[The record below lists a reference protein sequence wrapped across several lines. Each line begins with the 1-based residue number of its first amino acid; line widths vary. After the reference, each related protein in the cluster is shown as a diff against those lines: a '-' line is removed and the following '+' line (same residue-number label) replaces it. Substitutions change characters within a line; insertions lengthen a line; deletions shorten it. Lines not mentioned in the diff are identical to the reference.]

1 MADYSRQRAERD
13 FNRNPPTNAP
23 GQGSGGA
30 TGWDNME
37 LDASFGGNGMD
48 SAFSGNVDNMS
59 LEQILNG
66 GVSPSSGVPGQQSAF
81 NPNDPLAMPS
91 MPGQAI
97 NGQMQ
102 GNQPQQNPSVGE
114 RIENALFDVAEIS
127 FKGLWKFVV
136 VFFTALT
143 NNNARDWHRLGSMM
157 VKLSLGEA
165 ALSVV
170 LFILSMFVKSITDP
184 LILCLAAVPAF
195 GIGFLIVAGA
205 KGKMEKEKVADLYD
219 EPIPQEDFSS
229 TGFEEPDNT
238 GIDWG
243 ESLADDSEG
252 SDDSLFEDDGDAW
265 NWEDSEDED
274 SNWFGDDSSASIASA
289 DFDPSEEANKIDIPA
304 GQYTRQYLLE
314 TFLKVLPS
322 INPGFHKMSPV
333 YEDSDEF
340 MMFNEYLRDA
350 AIQTG
355 LNGDKLDELYLESV
369 EQNPF
374 VIRLMVTR
382 PSGIKE
388 QEIADGVAD
397 CYKRDEHGAVL
408 EEREGCYASVDA
420 QVGRFAINIFKCANV
435 MVSLGDVLKY
445 KYDWVSNPKITMPL
459 FWGVNEMGKVYCYD
473 GVKAGNGSMLI
484 SGEGRSGKSWKGQS
498 LVAQMSMFM
507 SPKEINFYFFDNKGK
522 LSDYY
527 YLSTKLPHVKGFCGD
542 PLKYVSTLK
551 DILEREKPIRE
562 RAIHSAGVNNI
573 NDYNKLNPTNKLPYI
588 YIVVDEMAAAMKEMD
603 AHDKELHK
611 QFNSLML
618 SIVTNLPYF
627 GIRLL
632 LFPHRLVDFII
643 DKTTAQQISCRS
655 VVGVL
660 DFETLKSALDIK
672 NKKDFPYN
680 LVKPGDMAIRTK
692 DIRNGVATF
701 TKSEVLSDSETTN
714 RKIFD
719 YIGAVWGK
727 LEPDCKPVVRYDD
740 GKGTGRKAKDVSSS
754 VGDYSVRNAFN
765 EPKKPFFSDEE
776 DEGASIDE
784 LLEDSVD
791 DDGFWSN
798 WKG

>member
-30 TGWDNME
+30 TGWDGME
-37 LDASFGGNGMD
+37 IDSSFGGVDMS
-48 SAFSGNVDNMS
+48 SAFDGNPGNMS
-59 LEQILNG
+59 LDQILNG
-66 GVSPSSGVPGQQSAF
+66 GANQVPGQQSQYGVS
-81 NPNDPLAMPS
+81 DPLAFNS
-91 MPGQAI
+91 MPGQNI
-97 NGQMQ
+97 NGQNAM
-102 GNQPQQNPSVGE
+102 NQQQQQTVGE
-114 RIENALFDVAEIS
+114 KVENAAFDIAS
-127 FKGLWKFVV
+127 ASLKGLYNFIV
-136 VFFTALT
+136 VFFKALN
-143 NNNARDWHRLGSMM
+143 NNNARDWHKLGSMM
-157 VKLSLGEA
+157 VRLSIIEGVLG
-165 ALSVV
+165 LIIW
-170 LFILSMFVKSITDP
+170 ILSGFIRSISDP
-184 LILCLAAVPAF
+184 LILVASAILSFVV
-195 GIGFLIVAGA
+195 GFLIVAKA
-205 KGKMEKEKVADLYD
+205 KDTMEKERDQGKDQESPFPENIDSSFQESVDSPVNFDDPSPDGFNWD
-219 EPIPQEDFSS
+219 EGTGDDVFSDENPEDVW
-229 TGFEEPDNT
+229 
-238 GIDWG
+238 DWSG
-243 ESLADDSEG
+243 E
-252 SDDSLFEDDGDAW
+252 
-265 NWEDSEDED
+265 EDED
-274 SNWFGDDSSASIASA
+274 TWYEEEPQSGISSEN
-289 DFDPSEEANKIDIPA
+289 FDPVEEAGKIDVPA

-322 INPGFHKMSPV
+322 INPGFHKMQPV
-333 YEDSDEF
+333 YEDSDDF

-397 CYKRDEHGAVL
+397 CYKRDEHGAVI
-408 EEREGCYASVDA
+408 EEREGCYASVDT
-420 QVGRFAINIFKCANV
+420 QVGKFAINIFKCANV
-435 MVSLGDVLKY
+435 MVSFGDVLKY
-445 KYDWVSNPKITMPL
+445 KYDWISNPKIIMPL

-542 PLKYVSTLK
+542 PLKYVSTLQA
-551 DILEREKPIRE
+551 ILEREKPIRE

-573 NDYNKLNPTNKLPYI
+573 NDYNKLNPTNKLSYI

-727 LEPDCKPVVRYDD
+727 LEPECKPVVRYDD
-740 GKGTGRKAKDVSSS
+740 GKGSGKKAKDVSSGM
-754 VGDYSVRNAFN
+754 GDYSARNVFS
-765 EPKKPFFSDEE
+765 KPQDTIFTDEE
-776 DEGASIDE
+776 NEGSSLDE
-784 LLEDSVD
+784 LIGDSNGEED
-791 DDGFWSN
+791 FW
-798 WKG
+798 KAFGG

>member
-1 MADYSRQRAERD
+1 MADFSRQRAERD

-23 GQGSGGA
+23 GQGQSGA
-30 TGWDNME
+30 SGWDSME
-37 LDASFGGNGMD
+37 VDAGANADMN
-48 SAFSGNVDNMS
+48 SAFAGNVDNMS
-59 LEQILNG
+59 LSDILG
-66 GVSPSSGVPGQQSAF
+66 GGTPQGGIPGQQPAQ
-81 NPNDPLAMPS
+81 DMYGMQG
-91 MPGQAI
+91 MPGQI
-97 NGQMQ
+97 PNMG
-102 GNQPQQNPSVGE
+102 GYQQQQTVGE
-114 RIENALFDVAEIS
+114 KIEGQLFEWAVAAL
-127 FKGLWKFVV
+127 KGLGSFIK
-136 VFFTALT
+136 VFFKSLF
-143 NNNARDWHRLGSMM
+143 NNTPKDWHKLGSMM
-157 VKLSLGEA
+157 VKLSIGEA
-165 ALSVV
+165 VLGLVLWVLSV
-170 LFILSMFVKSITDP
+170 FIKSITKPDN
-184 LILCLAAVPAF
+184 LVMCGVA
-195 GIGFLIVAGA
+195 GFVVGFIIVAVS
-205 KGKMEKEKVADLYD
+205 KGRMARNPEVQQPVEEV
-219 EPIPQEDFSS
+219 PVMDFTETSAESFWDTPVEES
-229 TGFEEPDNT
+229 TGDDDEESAW
-238 GIDWG
+238 DWG
-243 ESLADDSEG
+243 DDSEG
-252 SDDSLFEDDGDAW
+252 ESDWLGDV
-265 NWEDSEDED
+265 
-274 SNWFGDDSSASIASA
+274 GVSSAC
-289 DFDPSEEANKIDIPA
+289 DEGFDPLVEAGKIDVPA

-322 INPGFHKMSPV
+322 INPNFYKMNPV

-340 MMFNEYLRDA
+340 MQFNEYLRDA

-355 LNGDKLDELYLESV
+355 LNGDRLDEIYLESV
-369 EQNPF
+369 ESNPF
-374 VIRLMVTR
+374 VVRLTVTR

-397 CYKRDEHGAVL
+397 CYKRDEHGAVI
-408 EEREGCYASVDA
+408 EEREGCYASVDV

-435 MVSLGDVLKY
+435 MVSLGDVLKH
-445 KYDWVSNPKITMPL
+445 KYDWVSNPKVIMPL

-542 PLKYVSTLK
+542 PMKYVSELQK
-551 DILEREKPIRE
+551 ILDREKPIRE
-562 RAIHSAGVNNI
+562 QAIHSAGVNNI

-660 DFETLKSALDIK
+660 DFETLKSALDIR

-727 LEPDCKPVVRYDD
+727 LEPDCKPCIRYDN
-740 GKGTGRKAKDVSSS
+740 GRGSTDRRAKDTSST
-754 VGDYSVRNAFN
+754 VGDYSARRVFDAPKNTPFTDD
-765 EPKKPFFSDEE
+765 EPV
-776 DEGASIDE
+776 GASLDE
-784 LLEDSVD
+784 LIGDSNGEDD
-791 DDGFWSN
+791 FWSAFG
-798 WKG
+798 KG

>member
-1 MADYSRQRAERD
+1 MPDYSRQRAERD

-23 GQGSGGA
+23 GQGQSGA
-30 TGWDNME
+30 SGWDNME
-37 LDASFGGNGMD
+37 IDPGMSGAGMD
-48 SAFSGNVDNMS
+48 QAFSGNVDNMS
-59 LEQILNG
+59 LQEILG
-66 GVSPSSGVPGQQSAF
+66 GGSAQQGGVPGQQVPTM
-81 NPNDPLAMPS
+81 PNQG
-91 MPGQAI
+91 MPGQQPAM
-97 NGQMQ
+97 GQYQ
-102 GNQPQQNPSVGE
+102 TAGE
-114 RIENALFDVAEIS
+114 RLENTLLDIFFASCKGIWSFIKVFFPALF
-127 FKGLWKFVV
+127 
-136 VFFTALT
+136 
-143 NNNARDWHRLGSMM
+143 NNKARDWHRLGTMM
-157 VKLSLGEA
+157 CKIGVAEILISGILAILNAFIKSLDNLHVVFLGGVSA
-165 ALSVV
+165 ATV
-170 LFILSMFVKSITDP
+170 
-184 LILCLAAVPAF
+184 
-195 GIGFLIVAGA
+195 GFCIVAGA
-205 KGKMEKEKVADLYD
+205 KTSMRKHPQVKEEPVEEVPPVSFD
-219 EPIPQEDFSS
+219 EEPASSVWDFS
-229 TGFEEPDNT
+229 EEETP
-238 GIDWG
+238 
-243 ESLADDSEG
+243 SS
-252 SDDSLFEDDGDAW
+252 
-265 NWEDSEDED
+265 SEDESESAWCWD
-274 SNWFGDDSSASIASA
+274 DDEESGSDWFGDDSESSASSD
-289 DFDPSEEANKIDIPA
+289 DFDPLTEAGKIDVPA

-322 INPGFHKMSPV
+322 INPSFHKMEPV

-340 MMFNEYLRDA
+340 MMFDGYLRDA

-355 LNGDKLDELYLESV
+355 LSGDKLDEIYLESV
-369 EQNPF
+369 ESNPF
-374 VIRLMVTR
+374 VVRLTVTR
-382 PSGIKE
+382 PAGIKE

-397 CYKRDEHGAVL
+397 CYKRDEHGAVI
-408 EEREGCYASVDA
+408 EDREGCYASVDI

-435 MVSLGDVLKY
+435 MVSLGDVLKN
-445 KYDWVSNPKITMPL
+445 KYEWVSNPKVIMPL

-498 LVAQMSMFM
+498 LIAQMSMFM
-507 SPKEINFYFFDNKGK
+507 SPKEVNFYFFDNKGK

-527 YLSTKLPHVKGFCGD
+527 YLSTKVPHVKGFCGD
-542 PLKYVSTLK
+542 PLKYVSELQK
-551 DILEREKPIRE
+551 ILEREKPIRE
-562 RAIHSAGVNNI
+562 KAIHSAGVNNI

-655 VVGVL
+655 VMGVL
-660 DFETLKSALDIK
+660 DFETLKSSLDIR

-727 LEPDCKPVVRYDD
+727 LEPDCKPCVRYDD
-740 GKGTGRKAKDVSSS
+740 GKGTGKRARDVSSN
-754 VGDYSVRNAFN
+754 VGDYSARNVFESPRN
-765 EPKKPFFSDEE
+765 TPFTDEE
-776 DEGASIDE
+776 DEGASLDE
-784 LLEDSVD
+784 LIGDSNGEDD
-791 DDGFWSN
+791 FWRAFK
-798 WKG
+798 KG